1 MKRGSLYTLIYAA
14 VLGLV
19 CALTLT
25 VVDGFTAT
33 RKAENARAEEV
44 RNILA
49 VLDVSVAAGAT
60 PQELLRVFEDNVTEE
75 ERGTRT
81 FYSYSHSDKGLLRAV
96 RFAGPGL
103 WGPVEGFLCFEE
115 DMRTISAV
123 TFYKHE
129 ETPGLG
135 GEISSSAFTDQFEG
149 LSAIDADGNPGIR
162 VVGDGADGINE
173 VDAISGATMTSDKVE
188 DMLNRTLE
196 EMIGR
201 GGIDGQG

>member
-1 MKRGSLYTLIYAA
+1 MKRGSLYTLVYAL

-19 CALTLT
+19 CALTLAA
-25 VVDGFTAT
+25 VDGFTEA
-33 RKAENARAEEV
+33 RKAANARAEEV

-49 VLDVSVAAGAT
+49 VLDVPVDADAA
-60 PQELLRVFEDNVTEE
+60 PQELLRIFEDNVTEE
-75 ERGTRT
+75 ELGTRT
-81 FYSYSHSDKGLLRAV
+81 FYSYEHSAKGLLRAV

-115 DMRTISAV
+115 DMRTISAL
-123 TFYKHE
+123 TFYRHE

-135 GEISSSAFTDQFEG
+135 GEISSAAFTDQFEG
-149 LSAIDADGNPGIR
+149 LSAVDTDGNPGIR
-162 VVGDGADGINE
+162 VVGDGADDINE

-196 EMIGR
+196 EMVGR
-201 GGIDGQG
+201 GRFDG

>member
-1 MKRGSLYTLIYAA
+1 MKRGSLYTLAYAA

-19 CALTLT
+19 CALTLSA
-25 VVDGFTAT
+25 VDGFTAT
-33 RKAENARAEEV
+33 RKAANARAEEV

-49 VLDVSVAAGAT
+49 VLDVPVDADAV

-81 FYSYSHSDKGLLRAV
+81 FYSYEHSAKGFLRAV
-96 RFAGPGL
+96 RFGGPGL
-103 WGPVEGFLCFEE
+103 WGRVEGFLCFEE

-123 TFYKHE
+123 TFYRQE

-149 LSAIDADGNPGIR
+149 LSAAGPDGSPGIR
-162 VVGDGADGINE
+162 VVGDGADDINE

-201 GGIDGQG
+201 DGFDG

>member
-1 MKRGSLYTLIYAA
+1 MKRGSLYTLAYAA

-19 CALTLT
+19 CALTLSA
-25 VVDGFTAT
+25 VDGFTAT
-33 RKAENARAEEV
+33 RKAANARAEEV
-44 RNILA
+44 RNILT
-49 VLDVSVAAGAT
+49 VLGVPVDADAA

-81 FYSYSHSDKGLLRAV
+81 FYSYEHSAKGFLRAV
-96 RFAGPGL
+96 RFGGPGL
-103 WGPVEGFLCFEE
+103 WGRVEGFLCFEE

-123 TFYKHE
+123 TFYRQE

-149 LSAIDADGNPGIR
+149 LSAVGPDGSPGIR
-162 VVGDGADGINE
+162 VVGDGADDINE

-201 GGIDGQG
+201 DGFDG

>member
-1 MKRGSLYTLIYAA
+1 MKKGSLYTLAYAA

-19 CALTLT
+19 CALTLAA
-25 VVDGFTAT
+25 VDGFTAT
-33 RKAENARAEEV
+33 RKAANARAEEV

-49 VLDVSVAAGAT
+49 VLDVPVGADAA
-60 PQELLRVFEDNVTEE
+60 PQELLRVFENNVTEE
-75 ERGTRT
+75 KRGART
-81 FYSYSHSDKGLLRAV
+81 FYSYEHSVEGVLRAV
-96 RFAGPGL
+96 RFGGPGL

-115 DMRTISAV
+115 DMRTIFAV
-123 TFYKHE
+123 TFYRHE

-149 LSAIDADGNPGIR
+149 LSAVGPDGSPGIG
-162 VVGDGADGINE
+162 VVGDGADDINE

-201 GGIDGQG
+201 GGFDG

>member
-1 MKRGSLYTLIYAA
+1 MKRGSLYTLAYAA

-19 CALTLT
+19 CALILSA
-25 VVDGFTAT
+25 VDGFTAT
-33 RKAENARAEEV
+33 RKDANAEAEEV

-49 VLDVSVAAGAT
+49 VLDVPVEAGAE
-60 PQELLRVFEDNVTEE
+60 PQELLRVFKENVVKEV
-75 ERGTRT
+75 RGTRA
-81 FYSYSHSDKGLLRAV
+81 FYSYEHPVEGLLRAV
-96 RFAGPGL
+96 RFAGSGL

-115 DMRTISAV
+115 DMRTIFAV
-123 TFYKHE
+123 TFYRQE

-149 LSAIDADGNPGIR
+149 LSAVGSDGSPGIR
-162 VVGDGADGINE
+162 VVGDGADEINE

-201 GGIDGQG
+201 DGLDG

>member
-1 MKRGSLYTLIYAA
+1 MKRGSLYTLAYAA

-19 CALTLT
+19 CALILSA
-25 VVDGFTAT
+25 VDGFTAT
-33 RKAENARAEEV
+33 RKVANARAEEV

-49 VLDVSVAAGAT
+49 VLDVPVGADAA
-60 PQELLRVFEDNVTEE
+60 PQELLRIFEDNVTAE

-81 FYSYSHSDKGLLRAV
+81 FYSYEHSAKGFLRAV

-115 DMRTISAV
+115 DMRTIFAV
-123 TFYKHE
+123 TFYRHE

-135 GEISSSAFTDQFEG
+135 GEISSSAFTYQFEG
-149 LSAIDADGNPGIR
+149 LSAVGRDGSPGIR
-162 VVGDGADGINE
+162 VVGDGADDINE

-201 GGIDGQG
+201 DGFDG

>member
-1 MKRGSLYTLIYAA
+1 MKKGSLYTLAYAA

-19 CALTLT
+19 CALTLAA
-25 VVDGFTAT
+25 VDGFTAT
-33 RKAENARAEEV
+33 RKAANARAEEV

-49 VLDVSVAAGAT
+49 VLDVPVDADAA

-81 FYSYSHSDKGLLRAV
+81 FYSYEHSVEGVLRAV
-96 RFAGPGL
+96 RFGGPGL

-115 DMRTISAV
+115 DMRTIFAV
-123 TFYKHE
+123 TFYRHE

-149 LSAIDADGNPGIR
+149 LSAVGPDGSPGIG
-162 VVGDGADGINE
+162 VVGDGADDINE

-201 GGIDGQG
+201 GGFDG